1 MATMATDADLREKL
15 RKIEALH
22 AGAGTEGERLA
33 AAAALERIRA
43 RLRQQQQQHQQYQHQ
58 QQQQRR
64 QARDPAEETKVSLPD
79 QWSRHLFV
87 ALCRRY
93 GLRPFRYPRQRRTT
107 VMVRAP
113 RGFVDRILWPKFQE
127 LNIELRR
134 YLHAVTLR
142 LIRDEIHADTTEA
155 PEVAEPAA

>member
-1 MATMATDADLREKL
+1 MATDADLREKL

-43 RLRQQQQQHQQYQHQ
+43 RLRQQQQQQQQQHQHQ
-58 QQQQRR
+58 QQQQRQQSR
-64 QARDPAEETKVSLPD
+64 APAEETKVSLPD

-93 GLRPFRYPRQRRTT
+93 GLRPFRYKRQRRTT

-113 RGFVDRILWPKFQE
+113 RGFVDRILWPEFQE
-127 LNIELRR
+127 LNVELRR

-142 LIRDEIHADTTEA
+142 VIRAEIHADTTEP

>member
-1 MATMATDADLREKL
+1 MATDADLREKL

-43 RLRQQQQQHQQYQHQ
+43 RLRQQHQQHQQHQ
-58 QQQQRR
+58 RQ
-64 QARDPAEETKVSLPD
+64 QARAPAAETKVSLPD

-93 GLRPFRYPRQRRTT
+93 GLRPFRHPRQRLTT

-113 RGFVDRILWPKFQE
+113 RGFFDRILWPEFQE
-127 LNIELRR
+127 LNAELRR
-134 YLHAVTLR
+134 YLNAVTLR
-142 LIRDEIHADTTEA
+142 VIRAEIHADTAEP
-155 PEVAEPAA
+155 PEVAEPA

>member
-1 MATMATDADLREKL
+1 MATDADLREKL

-33 AAAALERIRA
+33 AEAALQRIRA
-43 RLRQQQQQHQQYQHQ
+43 RLRQQQ
-58 QQQQRR
+58 
-64 QARDPAEETKVSLPD
+64 ARDPAAETKVSLPD
-79 QWSRHLFV
+79 QWSRQLFV

-93 GLRPFRYPRQRRTT
+93 GLQPFRYRRQRRTT

-113 RGFVDRILWPKFQE
+113 RGFFDQILWPEFQE
-127 LNIELRR
+127 LNTELRR

-142 LIRDEIHADTTEA
+142 VIRDEVHADTAEA
-155 PEVAEPAA
+155 PEVAEPRPYAPPR

>member
-1 MATMATDADLREKL
+1 MATDADLREKL

-33 AAAALERIRA
+33 AAAALQRIRA
-43 RLRQQQQQHQQYQHQ
+43 RLRQQQQQQQ
-58 QQQQRR
+58 
-64 QARDPAEETKVSLPD
+64 QARDPAAETKVSLPD

-93 GLRPFRYPRQRRTT
+93 GLHPFRYRRQRRTT

-113 RGFVDRILWPKFQE
+113 RGFFDRILWPEFQE
-127 LNIELRR
+127 LNAELRR
-134 YLHAVTLR
+134 YLNAVTLR
-142 LIRDEIHADTTEA
+142 LIRAEIHADTAEA

>member
-1 MATMATDADLREKL
+1 MTTEADLREKL

-43 RLRQQQQQHQQYQHQ
+43 RLRQQQQQHQQHQ
-58 QQQQRR
+58 QRQQSR
-64 QARDPAEETKVSLPD
+64 APAAETKVSLPD

-113 RGFVDRILWPKFQE
+113 RGFFDRILWPEFQE
-127 LNIELRR
+127 LNAELRR
-134 YLHAVTLR
+134 YLNVVTLR
-142 LIRDEIHADTTEA
+142 VIRAEIHADTTEA

>member
-1 MATMATDADLREKL
+1 MATDADLREKL

-43 RLRQQQQQHQQYQHQ
+43 RLRQQHQQHQQHQ
-58 QQQQRR
+58 QQQQQQR
-64 QARDPAEETKVSLPD
+64 QQSRAPAAETKVSLPD

-93 GLRPFRYPRQRRTT
+93 GLRPFRYPRQRLTT

-113 RGFVDRILWPKFQE
+113 RGFFDRILWPEFQE
-127 LNIELRR
+127 LNAELRR
-134 YLHAVTLR
+134 YLNAVTLR
-142 LIRDEIHADTTEA
+142 VIRAEIHADTAEA
-155 PEVAEPAA
+155 PEVDEPA